1 VRLHPDSRMLTGARD
16 HTSVLTVLGNLV
28 DNAVDAVAAG
38 PGERHPREVVVQLVG
53 TDREVSLSVWDN
65 GPGIP
70 HDRLEQVFVD
80 GYSTKEPRGGLRRG
94 VGLALVHRLVA
105 RSGGSI
111 VVTSQEGT
119 RFDVR
124 LPLDRLEV
132 VS

>member
-1 VRLHPDSRMLTGARD
+1 MSGGIGD
-16 HTSVLTVLGNLV
+16 HTAVLTVVGNLL
-28 DNAVDAVAAG
+28 DNAVDAVTDG
-38 PGERHPREVVVQLVG
+38 PAQTRARQVVVQITQTEQDVN
-53 TDREVSLSVWDN
+53 LSVWDN

-70 HDRLEQVFVD
+70 QDRLEQVFVD
-80 GYSTKEPRGGLRRG
+80 GYSTKAPRGGLRRG

-111 VVTSQEGT
+111 VVTSQDGT

-124 LPLDRLEV
+124 FPLDRLEV